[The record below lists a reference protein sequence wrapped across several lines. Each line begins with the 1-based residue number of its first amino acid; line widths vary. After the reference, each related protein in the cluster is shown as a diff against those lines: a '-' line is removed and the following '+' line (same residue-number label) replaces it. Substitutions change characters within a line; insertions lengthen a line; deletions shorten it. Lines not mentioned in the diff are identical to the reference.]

1 MAIDFATYTERV
13 LGQEIPAIPH
23 TEAEIRWCRIAFDAG
38 ANWWEARDAIR
49 ESMRNGG
56 VTDWSKFLPYLD
68 AAVAP
73 PKPGERGK

>member
-38 ANWWEARDAIR
+38 ANWWEARDRWIR
-49 ESMRNGG
+49 ERPR
-56 VTDWSKFLPYLD
+56 VIAR
-68 AAVAP
+68 AASQTTAMGNE
-73 PKPGERGK
+73 K